1 MLPGPQKA
9 LAGGGK
15 MTNDNW
21 MYLSIPEFIRQYGE
35 NYNPP
40 ENFPHYD
47 YDSEIYFKDIEEF
60 WEYWTNQFN
69 EAMEEYYYRDY
80 NPDNLGQEIN
90 QFVDNRF

>member
-9 LAGGGK
+9 MAGGGK

-47 YDSEIYFKDIEEF
+47 YD
-60 WEYWTNQFN
+60 
-69 EAMEEYYYRDY
+69 R
-80 NPDNLGQEIN
+80 
-90 QFVDNRF
+90 